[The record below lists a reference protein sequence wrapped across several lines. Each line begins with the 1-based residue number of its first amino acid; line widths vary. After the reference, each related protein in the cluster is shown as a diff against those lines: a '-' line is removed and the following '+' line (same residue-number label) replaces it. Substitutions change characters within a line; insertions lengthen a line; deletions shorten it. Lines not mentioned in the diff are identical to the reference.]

1 LGIVARGSYTA
12 PWINGTLEGRRNY
25 QNQST
30 AFLNLNT
37 GLVLGGGRASL
48 HNVVE
53 ESGLQA
59 HLQSVRDVPIAIQV
73 NQRTRRTVRAGRSAF
88 VPLQSYAIYDIGIQP
103 STPEDLA
110 YSQETERFI
119 VYPGN
124 VIRLDRSIQPVLI
137 LVGQLVDGDGG
148 ILPAALMRTTEVL
161 GRTDQ
166 DGYFQIDVVLGETV
180 RVTQS
185 NGETC
190 RFAITEVM
198 VSPEPYTNLGKVT
211 CN

>member
-1 LGIVARGSYTA
+1 M
-12 PWINGTLEGRRNY
+12 
-25 QNQST
+25 
-30 AFLNLNT
+30 
-37 GLVLGGGRASL
+37 
-48 HNVVE
+48 
-53 ESGLQA
+53 
-59 HLQSVRDVPIAIQV
+59 
-73 NQRTRRTVRAGRSAF
+73 
-88 VPLQSYAIYDIGIQP
+88 
-103 STPEDLA
+103 PEDLA

-166 DGYFQIDVVLGETV
+166 EGYFQIDVVLGETV

-185 NGETC
+185 NGETY